1 MYIINLVNKS
11 FWNLLHFTDAI
22 LRNDTTRII
31 QPEITYRPDNLGQPS
46 GNTIG
51 NGATNNAVD
60 RKGSIAIGQSFFYT
74 DYPPTDPN
82 SGIYYYRSYSF
93 FLLCMCVLVVAVC
106 AHKTRQLCVGERI
119 DMLYYDKRPC
129 GKRQG
134 AK

>member
-22 LRNDTTRII
+22 HRNDTTRII
-31 QPEITYRPDNLGQPS
+31 QPEIVYRPDNLGQPS

-74 DYPPTDPN
+74 DYPPTDQN
-82 SGIYYYRSYSF
+82 SGIYYRTVF
-93 FLLCMCVLVVAVC
+93 IFLIVYA
-106 AHKTRQLCVGERI
+106 
-119 DMLYYDKRPC
+119 C
-129 GKRQG
+129 GYFVY
-134 AK
+134 